1 MTRTLL
7 VAVLASSCGYTSPGG
22 GTQTLFVTAR
32 LSSDGSTAGS
42 NARVTVRQGSSNGDL
57 VRDAEVAIRGGA
69 LGRTIVPFDT
79 DRDEYRL
86 DRFTWVEGFR
96 LEVIRGRDLLDG
108 SITAPGPTLITDP
121 IAGSTYRRGDGPP
134 LFIRWRDA
142 NNQPADRTQ
151 LRLDKAKIDRSL
163 APGVYEVAIDSGELV
178 VDDKEQ
184 VRVER
189 TSEVSLAGGVAGST
203 LSASTRHEIEFRVE

>member
-7 VAVLASSCGYTSPGG
+7 VALLASSCGYTSPGG

-42 NARVTVRQGSSNGDL
+42 TARVTVRQGSSTGDL

-69 LGRTIVPFDT
+69 LGRTIVSFD
-79 DRDEYRL
+79 DNREEYRL
-86 DRFTWVEGFR
+86 DSFTWVEGFR
-96 LEVIRGRDLLDG
+96 LEVIRGRDQLDG
-108 SITAPGPTLITDP
+108 SITAPGPTLIVDP
-121 IAGSTYRRGDGPP
+121 IAATTYRRGDGPP
-134 LFIRWRDA
+134 LLVRWRDA

-163 APGVYEVAIDSGELV
+163 APGVAEVVIEPSELV
-178 VDDKEQ
+178 VSNDER
-184 VRVER
+184 VRIER
-189 TSEVSLAGGVAGST
+189 SSEISLAGGVAGST